1 MVLEAKEELGQTI
14 VHQLKTSLSQT
25 LDYFSPLAGPFATI
39 ELEYNTSSFFID
51 CSNAG
56 VLFVHAAANRITIF
70 DRGGG
75 EEGPRFQRWFPN
87 GFAGLFGFHDFIPP
101 CLQVRFFH
109 FTKES
114 IANLKTKANAEVGTD
129 KISSLQALLSYI
141 WRTVIRCKNLDPV
154 EETNLF
160 LPVSAKS
167 RLHQLSQQYIG
178 NAMLGGVI
186 TMKVKDLL
194 EKGLRNAA
202 WETNKSIS
210 SV

>member
-1 MVLEAKEELGQTI
+1 MASSLAELTI
-14 VHQLKTSLSQT
+14 MLWLMAHRLCIFLILGLK
-25 LDYFSPLAGPFATI
+25 FFEVPLN
-39 ELEYNTSSFFID
+39 E
-51 CSNAG
+51 
-56 VLFVHAAANRITIF
+56 
-70 DRGGG
+70 
-75 EEGPRFQRWFPN
+75 PRPE
-87 GFAGLFGFHDFIPP
+87 
-101 CLQVRFFH
+101 
-109 FTKES
+109 ES
-114 IANLKTKANAEVGTD
+114 IANLKTKANAEVGTG